1 MVNRFLKGLI
11 ALSRSPLVLQLRIYS
26 FSVLS
31 ELDRDNKRLSL
42 QEDTHLLPYQNW
54 NIKCQGQTCRPH
66 YWYRCSP
73 GCDHHRLC

>member
-31 ELDRDNKRLSL
+31 ELDRDNKRPSL

-54 NIKCQGQTCRPH
+54 NIKC
-66 YWYRCSP
+66 
-73 GCDHHRLC
+73 